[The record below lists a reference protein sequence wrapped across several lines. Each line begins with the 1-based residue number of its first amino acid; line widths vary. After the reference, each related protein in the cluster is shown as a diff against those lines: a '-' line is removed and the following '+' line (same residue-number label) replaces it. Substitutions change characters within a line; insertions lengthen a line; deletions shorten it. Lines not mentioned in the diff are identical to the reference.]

1 MDFSRVND
9 QPNPMIEQDFHLP
22 ETYRLRFDVW
32 LDVWLGTVQDWT
44 HVFTGTYYFAAV
56 VLFIKLT
63 IAQLICTSSV
73 CYLRS
78 IQK

>member
-32 LDVWLGTVQDWT
+32 LDLGTVQDWT

-56 VLFIKLT
+56 VLLIKLT
-63 IAQLICTSSV
+63 KAQF
-73 CYLRS
+73 
-78 IQK
+78 K